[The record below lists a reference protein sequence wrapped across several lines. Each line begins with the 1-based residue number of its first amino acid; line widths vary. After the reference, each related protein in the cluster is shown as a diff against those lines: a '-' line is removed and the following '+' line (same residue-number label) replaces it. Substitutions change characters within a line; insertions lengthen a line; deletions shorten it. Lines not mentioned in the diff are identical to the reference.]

1 VTARRKG
8 SCMPQ
13 TIDDFR
19 RGIGELQ
26 EELEVEF
33 KQTETQACITPVDFE
48 NRDYVDSKNKGE

>member
-1 VTARRKG
+1 
-8 SCMPQ
+8 MPQ

-48 NRDYVDSKNKGE
+48 NRDYVDLKNKGE